1 MNYSDWYTDSMDIYR
16 TMKTVVGGITK
27 QVLPPVPTYSGI
39 PCRIY
44 QSKLPPITMKL
55 PAAYVQS
62 DNKLM
67 CDISA
72 DIRKGDVLMVKRNK
86 TVTKYFVGDIQD
98 YTEPFGSVLPGL
110 SHKEASI
117 YMEVRT

>member
-16 TMKTVVGGITK
+16 TTKTVSGGIIK
-27 QVLPPVPTYSGI
+27 QSLPSTPTYSGI

-44 QSKLPPITMKL
+44 QSKIPPITMKL

-72 DIRKGDVLMVKRNK
+72 DIRKGDVLMVTRNGAA
-86 TVTKYFVGDIQD
+86 TKYFAGDMQD

-110 SHKEASI
+110 SHKEVSV